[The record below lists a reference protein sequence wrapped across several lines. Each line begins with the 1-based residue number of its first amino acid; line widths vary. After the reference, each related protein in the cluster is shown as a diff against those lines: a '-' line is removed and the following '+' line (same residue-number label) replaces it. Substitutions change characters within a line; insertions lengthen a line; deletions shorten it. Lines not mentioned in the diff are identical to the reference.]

1 MVFTFYALRF
11 TLPVSEIGK
20 LSMSQ
25 QKKQQQPDKTAVSPK
40 KPSACTHLQ
49 KAAETAA
56 PVQSG
61 GLNGSL
67 DAGQQLSVQDTA
79 VLQQT
84 YGNMFVQKLMG
95 PGAEEESEDTAD
107 VSTMPLN
114 GGGSGAAAGGV
125 EAAIEQSRGSGQQL
139 PAKTRSKMEG
149 FFGADFGNVSIHT
162 GSEAN
167 HLSRSLG
174 ARSFTTGS
182 DIYFSE
188 GEYDPASEGGQKLIA
203 HELTHVVQQGG
214 TRRQSPQA
222 KLTVGEP
229 DDQYE
234 QEAEV
239 ASEAAVKQP
248 DPEAAPPPAESPD
261 IKQNPGVETAVTPAT
276 TATNAT
282 VPSNTPNTSEV
293 DQALG
298 QADEV
303 VEELAK
309 GEGEE
314 TAVSANDPAQK
325 VKEEKETVEN
335 QAAQEARAAAQE
347 APDGDPEQA
356 AAQKSDETP
365 KEKTDLGLKVGP
377 GKPKLP
383 DQSEAEALYEQA
395 AIEEAEPEVA
405 DPLPNWNQLAYGTVQ
420 LTSMTAEELAW
431 RDQQFGAGG
440 PDVSLDDD
448 NKADAQKDIEAQ
460 FATQFG
466 SVTANPPTE
475 EEDLDR
481 DQMLREAIG
490 GGIAAGIVQGGT
502 EFVADLLVSQVTGVV
517 PGGQGLLSLTEIAV
531 DPAGWAKGVEKT
543 FAGPFKADG
552 IFNKKIS
559 DEDTDAGRVALVFE
573 YIMGAIDWVNGILGF
588 FNQILGILI
597 GVLTA
602 LAAILGALP
611 FGATQAI
618 AAAIMKFVAFLSK
631 LVAVI
636 TKITSWIGILKPFL
650 QMMIMICRA
659 VDLKQSQADPDKLRQ
674 KQAELRNS
682 VQSFTASVT
691 NRALSTAKDAI
702 KEKYNTY
709 QDKKKLRKE
718 YDEAPETAD
727 DPKVKTKAD
736 LEAEFAE
743 KYGESPKKKSEFA
756 TKQEKKDADKAA
768 RDRNVAIKQVGVAKA
783 EAAVRQQTQAEAD
796 TEADRVR
803 QAALLDGKSR
813 TEADNAANQ
822 KRQEVIDTAVAKDKS
837 VKSARKEV
845 ADMRKKNV
853 KFEQSAGKKG
863 LKAAGGV
870 GLAVFK
876 IATGIDV
883 QELAKTKDDFTGL
896 VSAGKDAWV
905 GAKEFVGY
913 AKSKGTVDS
922 ERKTKAE
929 TAVSTATSDFDT
941 EKQTQNAQDGIALKT
956 KLNDITSQKE
966 VAKTKTDAATTAQQE
981 ETQSQQTFNLAQQ
994 EATTKK
1000 QLLDTE
1006 IRQKQTAQT
1015 EADNQINDLTDRI
1028 DNRLPTTKQT
1038 ELNNLQQQETTLQR
1052 DIQNEQD
1059 FIRNNPNN
1067 PTIETHRTNLTNL
1080 QKDLG
1085 DIPAERT
1092 RINNEFDERIRQAQA
1107 EKQRQQTAKQEAQQ
1121 AEQELN
1127 RQKQAEDNRVANL
1140 QRTYQDKQRAKTQ
1153 ADTEKQQAETTL
1165 KQLQD
1170 NLIGQD
1176 TSTLTPEALQRQTE
1190 AKRQEALDKLTAY
1203 TYARQQVQQAQ
1214 DKLDAIEGERKQF
1227 AVFKQAIGFEG
1238 SAKKKASWG
1247 NWLRKGSTGPGFTDL
1262 NSGLNKLT
1270 KAPKTAT
1277 QMLGDAIVPLP
1288 SSIRDWAKRYGKDK
1302 MMALSLN
1309 YQGGLPNPKDDTV
1322 EAVPNDNGKEAVAVR
1337 RVTNTNTMETWLD
1350 SHDFAANA
1358 SEAIQA
1364 QLNQDDVDG
1373 DGNVILASARKKE
1386 MYNEQART
1394 YLREQYLPKMM
1405 AQHLEGTA
1413 DSSKDAT
1420 VKSMDIDK
1428 DNAPASFTAV
1438 ARKPT
1443 SEVDYAVVAKPVT
1456 LKFKDGPSLE
1466 FKPLVTEEAKE
1477 ETDDDSN
1484 LEEAIYSY
1492 HYEPADPEAY
1502 QQALAQGK
1510 AATGQQ
1516 MAAYEIKSTMTG
1528 AADGT
1533 TRLANK
1539 PMAVK
1544 MAAQL
1549 DALPDER
1556 KDSEGFTHTATQANY
1571 AEDDPFWIPAPL
1583 VIKGDDLNEG
1593 KASKYRAPK
1602 IEAKAVPATFKDD
1615 NGVEYQGKLKPDNK
1629 DKLSLQNAEE
1639 KSLAGD
1645 NIPQEKLEIAYTA
1658 VLDDN
1663 NASPSGTLTLQA
1675 KPDERR
1681 AASGQGL
1688 FLQRQVD
1695 EDEEMGD
1702 EPPIP
1707 AADERSLEEIKYER
1721 EREMIRHLPEPPEES
1736 IHQINESSTAYNSL
1750 RLEEYSL
1757 SLQQQQTRSMRLET
1771 EAQLIETEAAQ
1782 KGLQTNMAGVAV
1794 HQSELDEKAQ
1804 AQEEMAQIATDGQQP
1819 AQQGFSVSG
1828 EIAKL
1833 LQGIIT
1839 PLISGLTEAN
1849 KETGSSAG
1857 AGEVNQ
1863 VSKGVGETDQAMG
1876 EGVELLKHDAAKAR
1890 GWRAETAGMKADS
1903 ISEQQ
1908 RLLDTQSELEA
1919 DQEAAHA
1926 GLGQMSEA
1934 EIINENMLEEVV
1946 EQKEDHEWLHEEA
1959 VYESELWADE
1969 HQTMR
1974 LDLFS
1979 KLEADLAGEEERR
1992 LGV

>member
-1 MVFTFYALRF
+1 
-11 TLPVSEIGK
+11 
-20 LSMSQ
+20 MSQ
-25 QKKQQQPDKTAVSPK
+25 QKKQQSDKTAVSTK
-40 KPSACTHLQ
+40 KPSARTHLQ

-61 GLNGSL
+61 GLNGQIDS
-67 DAGQQLSVQDTA
+67 GQQLSAQDTA

-95 PGAEEESEDTAD
+95 PDTEEESEDTPD

-114 GGGSGAAAGGV
+114 GGGGGSGAAAGGV

-139 PAKTRSKMEG
+139 PDKTRSKMEG

-162 GSEAN
+162 GAEAN
-167 HLSRSLG
+167 RLSRSLG

-182 DIYFSE
+182 DIYFGE
-188 GEYDPASEGGQKLIA
+188 GEYDPASEGGEKLIA

-234 QEAEV
+234 QEAE
-239 ASEAAVKQP
+239 AAAEAAVKQP
-248 DPEAAPPPAESPD
+248 DPEAAPSPAESPD
-261 IKQNPGVETAVTPAT
+261 IKQNPGIETAVTPAT

-314 TAVSANDPAQK
+314 TAVAANDPAQQ
-325 VKEEKETVEN
+325 VKEEKESVEN
-335 QAAQEARAAAQE
+335 QAAQEARAAEQE
-347 APDGDPEQA
+347 APDGDPEKEGEA
-356 AAQKSDETP
+356 KSDQKKDDTP
-365 KEKTDLGLKVGP
+365 SPGIKVGP
-377 GKPKLP
+377 GKPQLP

-502 EFVADLLVSQVTGVV
+502 EFMADLLVSQVTGVV

-543 FAGPFKADG
+543 FAGPFKEGG
-552 IFNKKIS
+552 IFTKKMS
-559 DEDTDAGRVALVFE
+559 DEDTDAGRAALVFE
-573 YIMGAIDWVNGILGF
+573 YIMGAIDWVNGMLGF
-588 FNQILGILI
+588 INQILGILI

-618 AAAIMKFVAFLSK
+618 AAAIMKFVAFLTK

-674 KQAELRNS
+674 KQADLRNS

-718 YDEAPETAD
+718 YDEAPETSD

-756 TKQEKKDADKAA
+756 TKQEKKAADKAA
-768 RDRNVAIKQVGVAKA
+768 RDRNVAIKEVGVAKA
-783 EAAVRQQTQAEAD
+783 EAAVRNKMPNNATQREITDAI
-796 TEADRVR
+796 
-803 QAALLDGKSR
+803 
-813 TEADNAANQ
+813 NQ
-822 KRQEVIDTAVAKDKS
+822 DKAVKA
-837 VKSARKEV
+837 ARKEV
-845 ADMRKKNV
+845 ADMRDKNTA
-853 KFEQSAGKKG
+853 FEQSNIKKG
-863 LKAAGGV
+863 GKAAGNV

-883 QELAKTKDDFTGL
+883 KALAKTKDDFTGL
-896 VSAGKDAWV
+896 ASAFKDLKLHGK
-905 GAKEFVGY
+905 
-913 AKSKGTVDS
+913 
-922 ERKTKAE
+922 RKTEAE

-941 EKQTQNAQDGIALKT
+941 EKQTQNAQDGVALKT
-956 KLNDITSQKE
+956 KLSDITSQKE

-981 ETQSQQTFNLAQQ
+981 ETQSQQAFNLARQ
-994 EATTKK
+994 EANTKK

-1015 EADNQINDLTDRI
+1015 DADNQINVLTDRI
-1028 DNRLPTTKQT
+1028 DNQLPTTKQT
-1038 ELNNLQQQETTLQR
+1038 ELTNLQQRETTLQR
-1052 DIQNEQD
+1052 DIQNEQN
-1059 FIRNNPNN
+1059 FIRKNPKN

-1080 QKDLG
+1080 QKTLG

-1092 RINNEFDERIRQAQA
+1092 RINNEFDERIRQAQV

-1127 RQKQAEDNRVANL
+1127 RQKQAEDNRVADL

-1153 ADTEKQQAETTL
+1153 ADTEKQQAEATL

-1176 TSTLTPEALQRQTE
+1176 TSTLSPEALQRQTE

-1227 AVFKQAIGFEG
+1227 AVFKQAIGFKG

-1270 KAPKTAT
+1270 KASKTAT

-1288 SSIRDWAKRYGKDK
+1288 SSIRDWAKRYGKGK

-1322 EAVPNDNGKEAVAVR
+1322 EAVPNDNGKDAVAVR

-1364 QLNQDDVDG
+1364 QLNQDDFDG

-1420 VKSMDIDK
+1420 IKSMDIDK

-1443 SEVDYAVVAKPVT
+1443 SEVDYAVAAKPVT

-1477 ETDDDSN
+1477 ETDDDGN

-1492 HYEPADPEAY
+1492 HYEPSDPEAY

-1516 MAAYEIKSTMTG
+1516 MAAYEMKSTMTG
-1528 AADGT
+1528 AADGA

-1571 AEDDPFWIPAPL
+1571 AEDDPFRIPAPL
-1583 VIKGDDLNEG
+1583 VIKGDDLNAG

-1602 IEAKAVPATFKDD
+1602 IEAKAVAATFKDD

-1639 KSLAGD
+1639 KSLAGG

-1681 AASGQGL
+1681 AANGQGL

-1707 AADERSLEEIKYER
+1707 ADDERSLEEIKYER

-1736 IHQINESSTAYNSL
+1736 IHQINESATAYNSL

-1804 AQEEMAQIATDGQQP
+1804 AQEEMAQIATEGQQP

-1839 PLISGLTEAN
+1839 PLISSLTEAN

-1863 VSKGVGETDQAMG
+1863 ASKGVGETDQAMG

-1903 ISEQQ
+1903 MSEQQ

-1979 KLEADLAGEEERR
+1979 KLEADLAAEEERR
-1992 LGV
+1992 LEV